1 MLGLLLVSRAQAEQ
15 VEAGPVEAFHEGLG
29 F

>member
-1 MLGLLLVSRAQAEQ
+1 MLRPLLVSRAQAKQ